1 MVGKQVVHQVT
12 GVGVP
17 FLMEKIK
24 KALKMTKIHD
34 EDGIMFRWESD
45 YVLDNDHALYEG
57 IKNFYS
63 TVIHRNKTLKP
74 PISSQKE
81 SYSAFSSFQG

>member
-17 FLMEKIK
+17 YLMEKMK

-34 EDGIMFRWESD
+34 DDGIMFRWESD

-57 IKNFYS
+57 KYCFID
-63 TVIHRNKTLKP
+63 T
-74 PISSQKE
+74 
-81 SYSAFSSFQG
+81 